1 MNSHIVTKIKHKP
14 ISKPPKV
21 SIENY
26 I

>member
-1 MNSHIVTKIKHKP
+1 MNSHIVTKIKTYANIKAT
-14 ISKPPKV
+14 KV